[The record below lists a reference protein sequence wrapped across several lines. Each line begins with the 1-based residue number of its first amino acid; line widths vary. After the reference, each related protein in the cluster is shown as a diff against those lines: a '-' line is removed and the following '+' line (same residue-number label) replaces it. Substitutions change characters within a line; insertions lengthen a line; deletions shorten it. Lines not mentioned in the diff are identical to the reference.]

1 MLSNKKYNRG
11 GQRKGAGRKQIE
23 KAKKRVTLNARIL
36 PDTLARI
43 DKNRG
48 KLSRGKYIDSIV
60 PKN

>member
-1 MLSNKKYNRG
+1 MRVGKKI
-11 GQRKGAGRKQIE
+11 KIWFLKFHI
-23 KAKKRVTLNARIL
+23 TLNARIL

>member
-1 MLSNKKYNRG
+1 MIKKETRG
-11 GQRKGAGRKQIE
+11 GQRKGAGRKLIE
-23 KAKKRVTLNARIL
+23 KAKKRVTLNARIM
-36 PDTLARI
+36 PDTMARI

>member
-1 MLSNKKYNRG
+1 MIKKEPRG

>member
-11 GQRKGAGRKQIE
+11 GKRKGAGRKLIE
-23 KAKKRVTLNARIL
+23 KSKKRITLNARIL

-48 KLSRGKYIDSIV
+48 KLSRGRYIGSIV

>member
-1 MLSNKKYNRG
+1 METVKETRG
-11 GQRKGAGRKQIE
+11 GKRKYAGRKE
-23 KAKKRVTLNARIL
+23 MPADKKRITLNARIL